1 MTLSFYVQPFVLLLR
16 KELLAPS
23 FVRLKKV
30 AFLSVFIE
38 LLMYLFFGFFM
49 YFCFGNENLEELV
62 ILRKKYN
69 GKPEFTEWIVIVLIF
84 LFFLMN
90 NIGLSMYNP
99 GLK

>member
-1 MTLSFYVQPFVLLLR
+1 
-16 KELLAPS
+16 
-23 FVRLKKV
+23 
-30 AFLSVFIE
+30 
-38 LLMYLFFGFFM
+38 M